1 MATPKLSRAS
11 DYDAQDAVR
20 GNRRIA
26 PETSAAVY
34 NMRRLNSWRFGCH
47 NIVAFGAFCAITAM
61 LAVFFFQR
69 SPPPIAG
76 TKLNGCGDKAHLRGP
91 WGTKGEG
98 QWIYDI
104 YLEKNFI
111 AAKYVGRTPPDQ
123 NQPGE
128 SKSAR
133 IKSYA
138 CDSGNFTMTE
148 VESSDNMDCTYSGAI
163 MGEEISGAYYCP
175 ISGGG
180 LLSESSTSNFKLDD
194 QDRECAAEIKRNAV
208 LADGRRMPEAPGLIL
223 GLPFPAR
230 GEGRPLGGFATPN
243 VMVLQI
249 QWLMGS
255 NRDGHH
261 GVDGPL
267 FANVA
272 APPTLR
278 P

>member
-1 MATPKLSRAS
+1 MVAPKLSRAS
-11 DYDAQDAVR
+11 GYDAQDAVR

-26 PETSAAVY
+26 PETSAAVH
-34 NMRRLNSWRFGCH
+34 NMRRRKSWCFGYRY
-47 NIVAFGAFCAITAM
+47 IVAFGAFCAVTAM

-69 SPPPIAG
+69 SPPLIAG

-91 WGTKGEG
+91 WGAKGEG

-111 AAKYVGRTPPDQ
+111 AAKYVGRSPPDQ
-123 NQPGE
+123 NQPGK

-148 VESSDNMDCTYSGAI
+148 MESSDNMDCTYSGKI

-180 LLSESSTSNFKLDD
+180 
-194 QDRECAAEIKRNAV
+194 
-208 LADGRRMPEAPGLIL
+208 APIGE
-223 GLPFPAR
+223 FHFEFQAR
-230 GEGRPLGGFATPN
+230 
-243 VMVLQI
+243 
-249 QWLMGS
+249 
-255 NRDGHH
+255 
-261 GVDGPL
+261 
-267 FANVA
+267 
-272 APPTLR
+272 
-278 P
+278 